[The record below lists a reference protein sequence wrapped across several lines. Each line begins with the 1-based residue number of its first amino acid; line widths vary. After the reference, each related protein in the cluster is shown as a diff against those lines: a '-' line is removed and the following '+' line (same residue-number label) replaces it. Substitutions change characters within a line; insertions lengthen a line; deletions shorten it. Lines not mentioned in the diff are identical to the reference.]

1 MVNYLHNFNGTLLN
15 KIPLIKKTGL
25 QLAGGAGIL
34 LMERN
39 DFQHA
44 EIFFGLEWPF
54 RIRRQVMKMVM
65 YYAVSYSNQ
74 SDIRGE
80 FKIGFDFFNS
90 WTNSWSY

>member
-1 MVNYLHNFNGTLLN
+1 MLG
-15 KIPLIKKTGL
+15 IKMSDL
-25 QLAGGAGIL
+25 QVVGGVGIL

-54 RIRRQVMKMVM
+54 RIRRQVMKVGM
-65 YYAVSYSNQ
+65 YYAISDSNQ
-74 SDIRGE
+74 SNIRGE